1 MLLITQQRYTV
12 SLIKDHAKTLLQTI
26 TRYPKHE
33 QRVFHQIQ
41 KTRAQLECFIS
52 DKACFP
58 QANFFARSDFFIVK
72 IEKHLLKIQ
81 LVPAE
86 NL

>member
-1 MLLITQQRYTV
+1 MQKHYFKLSQDHNCTV
-12 SLIKDHAKTLLQTI
+12 SAVQ
-26 TRYPKHE
+26 
-33 QRVFHQIQ
+33 VS
-41 KTRAQLECFIS
+41 KTRASSVLSDHRIRFKRRERSLSVLYLIKLVFHKRIS
-52 DKACFP
+52 SREAI
-58 QANFFARSDFFIVK
+58 SFFIVK